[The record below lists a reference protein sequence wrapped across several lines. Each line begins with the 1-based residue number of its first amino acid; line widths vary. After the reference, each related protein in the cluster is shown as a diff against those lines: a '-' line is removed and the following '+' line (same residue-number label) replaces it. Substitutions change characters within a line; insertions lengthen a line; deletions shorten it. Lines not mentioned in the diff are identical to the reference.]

1 MGAGVVGS
9 SCPAPG
15 VPAEPSG
22 AACLG
27 GERVC
32 ACASVGSVIRSA
44 GGASAVF
51 PALLSVCVDV

>member
-27 GERVC
+27 GERVSC
-32 ACASVGSVIRSA
+32 VSVRSVIRSA

>member
-1 MGAGVVGS
+1 MEAGVRG
-9 SCPAPG
+9 APVLPQG

-27 GERVC
+27 GEQVC
-32 ACASVGSVIRSA
+32 VRLCLPSSA
-44 GGASAVF
+44 VLAGAAAVF